1 MMYALGMTLTR
12 FLIERQ
18 QGKDSSGELS
28 VLLSQIATASK
39 MVTNEMRRAGL
50 LGILG
55 YTGEVNVQGEAVRKL
70 DELANSIFTGVM
82 EYSRIVCEIVS
93 EEIDGV
99 TRVTRQC
106 KGRKYSL
113 LIDPLDGSSN
123 IDINGTVGTIF
134 SVTRRKDEMAD
145 ETPEEDLLQK
155 GSQQV
160 AAGYVMYG
168 PSTIFVFSSGS
179 GVHGFTLD
187 PGIGEFI
194 LSHDDMK
201 IPQRGKI
208 YAINYGNVSNWF
220 PSTQK
225 VVDYFSQT
233 DPATGRPY
241 SMRYVGSLVADFH
254 RTLLEGGIY
263 LYPADKK
270 RANGKLRLLYECSP
284 LAFLVEKAG
293 GSATNGTDQILN
305 IQPTDIHQRSP
316 LIIGSS
322 SEVATVLKFF
332 QENS

>member
-1 MMYALGMTLTR
+1 MYALGMTLTR

-18 QGKDSSGELS
+18 TGHDSSGELS

-93 EEIDGV
+93 EEVDGV
-99 TRVTRQC
+99 TRLTRQC

-168 PSTIFVFSSGS
+168 PSTIFVFSIGS

-201 IPQRGKI
+201 IPQRGKT

-225 VVDYFSQT
+225 VVDHFNES

-284 LAFLVEKAG
+284 LAFLAEKAG
-293 GSATNGTDQILN
+293 GAATNGTDQILN
-305 IQPTDIHQRSP
+305 IQPTDIHQRSA

-322 SEVATVLKFF
+322 NDVATAVRFF
-332 QENS
+332 QESS

>member
-1 MMYALGMTLTR
+1 MYAPGMTLTR

-18 QGKDSSGELS
+18 PGHDSTGELS

-39 MVTNEMRRAGL
+39 IVTNEMRRAGL

-55 YTGEVNVQGEAVRKL
+55 YTGAVNVQGEAVRKL
-70 DELANSIFTGVM
+70 DEIANSIFTGVM

-93 EEIDGV
+93 EEVDGV
-99 TRVTRQC
+99 TRLTKQC
-106 KGRKYSL
+106 RGRKYSL

-123 IDINGTVGTIF
+123 IDINGTVGSIF

-145 ETPEEDLLQK
+145 ETPEEDLLQL
-155 GSQQV
+155 GSKQI

-168 PSTIFVFSSGS
+168 PSTIFVFSTGK

-201 IPQRGKI
+201 IPQRGKT
-208 YAINYGNVSNWF
+208 YAINYGNCSNWF

-225 VVDYFSQT
+225 LVDYFNQKDPDT
-233 DPATGRPY
+233 DRPY

-263 LYPADKK
+263 MYPGDKK
-270 RANGKLRLLYECSP
+270 RQQGKLRLLYECAP

-293 GSATNGTDQILN
+293 GSATNGTEQILTL
-305 IQPTDIHQRSP
+305 QPTDIHQRSP
-316 LIIGSS
+316 LIIGSTQD
-322 SEVATVLKFF
+322 VATASRFF
-332 QENS
+332 LENR